1 MNFDIFSVCFDR
13 YFGGGTVS
21 GVVASADIVQR
32 PAVVRDAGLAHPLLE
47 DGTLNYHGI
56 AGNTFFAIEF
66 CRYVI

>member
-1 MNFDIFSVCFDR
+1 
-13 YFGGGTVS
+13 
-21 GVVASADIVQR
+21 VASADIVQR
-32 PAVVRDAGLAHPLLE
+32 PAVVRDANLAHPLLE